1 MTEKSIHISPWQLC
15 VAPMIDVTDRHCRFF
30 HRLLAP
36 KARLYTEMITTSA
49 LKHGDISRHLDFDSA
64 EHPVALQLG
73 GSDPAALAYCAKIG
87 ERWGFDEIN
96 LNCGCPSERV
106 QKGDFGARLMLQP
119 RLVADAIKAMQDAV
133 SLPVTVKHRL
143 GLDYD
148 ESIDLMT
155 EFVSVLY
162 DVGCRVFIAHAR
174 NAVLAGLSPR
184 DNREVPPLRYEDAAR
199 IKTQFPDATV
209 VLNGGL
215 IDVQGCQQALKTF
228 DGVMLGR
235 AAWHNPGCLSELSV
249 ALHHEAYMPDADQVV
264 QDYARYCEEQVKQGV
279 PLRVLVRPLLGW
291 MQGIPGSRFWRRALS
306 NQKMLSSDDV
316 SVLIDAWQNL
326 KNYQNLAII

>member
-1 MTEKSIHISPWQLC
+1 
-15 VAPMIDVTDRHCRFF
+15 MIDVTDRHCRYF

-249 ALHHEAYMPDADQVV
+249 ALHHEAFMPNADQVV

-326 KNYQNLAII
+326 KNYQNLAIV